1 MAKVRKIISINVYYI
16 HSNFNLFDYRMIIE
30 QLNCE
35 REKLKYDVD
44 TANNRAAMLAQEVDE
59 NHMRL
64 EKSSADKIALEFFYK
79 LFFIKI

>member
-1 MAKVRKIISINVYYI
+1 
-16 HSNFNLFDYRMIIE
+16 MIIE
-30 QLNCE
+30 QMNCE

-64 EKSSADKIALEFFYK
+64 EKSSADKIALD
-79 LFFIKI
+79 

>member
-1 MAKVRKIISINVYYI
+1 
-16 HSNFNLFDYRMIIE
+16 MIIE
-30 QLNCE
+30 QLNSE

-64 EKSSADKIALEFFYK
+64 EKSSADKIAYEHYYYY
-79 LFFIKI
+79 

>member
-1 MAKVRKIISINVYYI
+1 MEYYI
-16 HSNFNLFDYRMIIE
+16 YRMIIE
-30 QLNCE
+30 QMNCE

-64 EKSSADKIALEFFYK
+64 EKSSADKIA
-79 LFFIKI
+79 

>member
-1 MAKVRKIISINVYYI
+1 MLYKQITLMFIIKIPIC
-16 HSNFNLFDYRMIIE
+16 RMIIE
-30 QLNCE
+30 QMNCE

-64 EKSSADKIALEFFYK
+64 EKSLTDKIA
-79 LFFIKI
+79 